1 MKKQN
6 VFLASM
12 LVLAVLLGA
21 CASPASAQPTVVPNT
36 PHPTATLQPT
46 PEMRDL
52 VVFAA
57 SSLTNAFDEVA
68 LAFEAANPGVDVLAS
83 YASSSDL
90 ATQLVEGAPADVF
103 ASANNTQMNVAA
115 DAGRIAGEPTIFVT
129 NYLTIIV
136 PVDNP
141 AGLET
146 YTDLANEGVE
156 LILAA
161 PDVPIRDY
169 SDQSI
174 ALMGDAA
181 FQAAVYANLVSE
193 EPNVR
198 QVATKISLGE
208 ADAGIVYT
216 SDVTPDIAATVMQI
230 EIPLEL
236 NVLAS
241 YPIAVVTDAPQADL
255 AQAFID
261 FVLGPDGQTIM
272 QSWGFRP
279 RPWQPLDNSYCSYL
293 SSGS

>member
-21 CASPASAQPTVVPNT
+21 CESPAPAQLTVVPNT
-36 PHPTATLQPT
+36 PHPTATVEPT

-68 LAFEAANPGVDVLAS
+68 LAFEAAKPGVDVLAS

-103 ASANNTQMNVAA
+103 ASANHTQMNVAA

-146 YTDLANEGVE
+146 YADLANEGVE

-261 FVLGPDGQTIM
+261 FVLDPDGQTIM

-279 RPWQPLDNSYCSYL
+279 GP
-293 SSGS
+293 